1 MATHNIT
8 IELTSEELLEVRF
21 CVKRYCDLYKNYP
34 NEYIEGLRQS
44 AIDKFTTA
52 FVEWQDQIELDDD
65 NS

>member
-1 MATHNIT
+1 MTMDKIT

-34 NEYIEGLRQS
+34 NEYLEGLRQS

-52 FVEWQDQIELDDD
+52 FVEWQDSLELYDD
-65 NS
+65 ND